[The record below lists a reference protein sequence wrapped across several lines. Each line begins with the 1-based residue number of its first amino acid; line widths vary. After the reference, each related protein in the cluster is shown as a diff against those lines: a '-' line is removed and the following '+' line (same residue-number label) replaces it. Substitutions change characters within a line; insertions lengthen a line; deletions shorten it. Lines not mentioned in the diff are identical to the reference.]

1 MRRFLLYLVFV
12 LPLAQ
17 AGNIAA
23 QQKDIFIKQL
33 EFKLANV
40 SSHPEENEYFVT
52 LKFTKG
58 TVYKFKILNHR
69 DNYAGNAV
77 IEVSEENNLVIT
89 NVLNDKYFETINF
102 VCNKTAFYDILIR
115 YQDKKPGYSMI
126 DITMVQ

>member
-12 LPLAQ
+12 LPLAH
-17 AGNIAA
+17 AGNAAA

-33 EFKLANV
+33 EFKLDHV
-40 SSHPEENEYFVT
+40 SSQPEENEYFVT

-58 TVYKFKILNHR
+58 TVYKFKIMNHR

-77 IEVSEENNLVIT
+77 IEVTEADNLVLT
-89 NVLNDKYFETINF
+89 NVLNDKYFDALNF
-102 VCNKTAFYDILIR
+102 VCNKTGFYDILIH

-126 DITMVQ
+126 DISMAQ